1 MKSIGARLALWYA
14 LAATTSLAFLS
25 VAGYFMLEKHL
36 IHGLDLLNAAQFEQ
50 IKARLGPDY
59 RTLNAATIDER
70 IREVADYGSVL
81 FYIDVHTPDHGV
93 IFQSSNLHGHFL
105 PDIKGLRVF
114 NVTVPAIG
122 ELRVS
127 EFILEP
133 FDVMIATPL
142 GPVSIVMEGYVEVC
156 AALIGIM
163 LVVSAAIGFGLS
175 WLALRPVRFIQAI
188 ANRIGSDNLSERIPV
203 ADVNDEISNLAR
215 LLNQMFDRLE
225 SSFNQIRRFAAEAS
239 HELRT
244 PLSLMRLE
252 AEKLVMEGGLTHAQE
267 EAVQGQLEEI
277 TRLNKIIGEL
287 LFLSRAEAQAVLLD
301 RKLQDPAQFMAVF
314 AQDAR
319 VLVEHHGLQLAC
331 SHEGKGIAAFDPKW
345 LPQVLLNLL
354 TNGIKASPA
363 GGLITLRSVVSS
375 RAWCVSVED
384 EGPGVAPEHRD
395 RIFERFFRLSS
406 PAESEPSG
414 SGLGLTICRS
424 IISLHRGRIFAE
436 SGEGGRGLRV
446 VFELPAE
453 YAPAEPA
460 EESQLIESAS
470 A

>member
-1 MKSIGARLALWYA
+1 
-14 LAATTSLAFLS
+14 
-25 VAGYFMLEKHL
+25 
-36 IHGLDLLNAAQFEQ
+36 
-50 IKARLGPDY
+50 
-59 RTLNAATIDER
+59 DER
-70 IREVADYGSVL
+70 IREVVDSASVL
-81 FYIDVHTPDHGV
+81 FYIDVHIRNHGV
-93 IFQSSNLHGHFL
+93 IFQSSNLRGHML
-105 PDIKGLRVF
+105 PDVKGLHVF
-114 NVTVPAIG
+114 NATVPGIG
-122 ELRVS
+122 ELRIS
-127 EFILEP
+127 EFFLAP

-142 GPVSIVMEGYVEVC
+142 GPVNAVMEGYMEVC

-175 WLALRPVRFIQAI
+175 RLALRPVRLIQET

-203 ADVNDEISNLAR
+203 AQVNDEVSKLAR

-244 PLSLMRLE
+244 PLSLMRLQ
-252 AEKLVMEGGLTHAQE
+252 AEKLVMEGGLTPAQE

-277 TRLNKIIGEL
+277 GRLNKIIGEL
-287 LFLSRAEAQAVLLD
+287 LFLSRAEAQAIVLD
-301 RKLQDPAQFMAVF
+301 RKLKDPAEFMSNF

-319 VLVEHHGLQLAC
+319 VLVEHQGLRFSC
-331 SHEGKGIAAFDPKW
+331 SHAGEGSAAFDSKW

-354 TNGIKASPA
+354 TNAIKASPP
-363 GGLITLRSVVSS
+363 GGLITLRSAISR
-375 RAWCVSVED
+375 RAWRVSVED
-384 EGPGVAPEHRD
+384 EGPGVAPELRD

-406 PAESEPSG
+406 ATGAEPSG

-424 IISLHRGRIFAE
+424 IIQLHRGCIFAE

-453 YAPAEPA
+453 YAPAAPA
-460 EESQLIESAS
+460 VESRLLESAG